1 MITLYST
8 NCPRCNVL
16 AQKLTE
22 KGVDFEICEDVD
34 EMIRRDFT
42 SAPMLE
48 VDGNIMNFMEAINWL
63 NGKD

>member
-1 MITLYST
+1 MVTLYST
-8 NCPRCNVL
+8 DCPRCKVL

-22 KGVDFEICEDVD
+22 KGVDFEICKDVD
-34 EMIRRDFT
+34 KMIRRDFT

-48 VDGNIMNFMEAINWL
+48 VDKNTMDFMEAINWL